1 MGRIQFVG
9 LDVHKDTIDASVV
22 SGESAIPEVEK
33 RIANNPALVKR
44 LVTDL
49 KRRGPVVAAYE
60 AGCMGFE
67 LQRLL
72 TSLGAECHVIAPG
85 KMPRRPS
92 DRVKTDRRDART
104 IGRLLRQGEVEPIRI
119 PSPEEEATR
128 DYLRAREDLKLDQA
142 RNKQRLM
149 KFLLRHG
156 FIYKG
161 GSYWTL
167 PFATWLN
174 SLRFPYPLMTQTFED
189 YRLKVASGKEGLR
202 EMDQRIEQL
211 ALLPQYAQAVGRLRC
226 FRGINYLTALA
237 LICEVGDFK
246 RFPSAQSFMAYLGLV
261 PCEQSSGGRRWQGG
275 ITKAGNGYLR
285 RLLIEAAWHY
295 RYKPGV
301 GQKLLEKRAGQ
312 SAELVAYADKAMRRL
327 HQKYI
332 RIVMRG
338 KSTKQAV
345 TAVARELAGFIW
357 GAMTERIG

>member
-1 MGRIQFVG
+1 MSRIQFVG

-22 SGESAIPEVEK
+22 GRDSALPEVEK
-33 RIANNPALVKR
+33 RIANTPALVKR
-44 LVTDL
+44 LVNDL

-72 TSLGAECHVIAPG
+72 SSLGAECHVIAPG
-85 KMPRRPS
+85 KMPRRAA
-92 DRVKTDRRDART
+92 DRIKTDRRDART
-104 IGRLLRQGEVEPIRI
+104 IGRLLRQGEVEPIHI
-119 PSPEEEATR
+119 PTPEEEATR

-142 RNKQRLM
+142 RSKQRLM

-156 FIYKG
+156 YIYKG

-174 SLRFPYPLMTQTFED
+174 SLRFPHPLLTQTFED
-189 YRLKVASGKEGLR
+189 YRLKVASLKEGLR
-202 EMDQRIEQL
+202 EMDQRIEGL
-211 ALLPQYAQAVGRLRC
+211 AIQPQYASAVGRLRC

-246 RFPSAQSFMAYLGLV
+246 RFPSAQSFMSYLGLV
-261 PCEQSSGGRRWQGG
+261 PRERSSGSHRWQGG

-301 GQKLLEKRAGQ
+301 GQTLLEKRQGQ

-327 HQKYI
+327 HHKYMG
-332 RIVMRG
+332 IVMGG
-338 KSTKQAV
+338 KTTKQAV

-357 GAMTERIG
+357 GAMTDRIR